1 MVFRAFTG
9 RFLGALL
16 LAAIILLGIASVKF
30 ALAIQEQRAALERT
44 SRYDV
49 AFSASQAVNEYARL
63 ITRIA
68 ELAIGSG
75 DVSVDDVV
83 LRYAILQS
91 RYKTMNQGD
100 IVDFIGQDP
109 WRSRVIADFKAA
121 LDAAG
126 PYIPQADKPEA
137 NARLLAILMPLESDF
152 VGLASEANTYN
163 GQLVAD
169 DQYALFRLHQRF
181 SALTVGLLMASFL
194 LILLLYWN
202 NRLLGKT
209 SSELKSAAR
218 VLKTTQEQLR
228 LQNRIFH
235 IALQNMSQG
244 LCMFDTAGRIQVV
257 NRRLFEIFDIKNA
270 AIHDDWTIADLV
282 QQIGKNK
289 RPDLESATLLSRAS
303 TSEEADQSNIALND
317 GSIIQVARCGL
328 ADGGTL
334 LTCEDVTERTIAQE
348 RVAHLARHDFLT
360 DLPNRNMLQQFIEDA
375 LASSARTGEKL
386 AVLCLD
392 LDKFK
397 NVNDTLGH
405 AVGDKIL
412 RQVAQ
417 RITGVC
423 RDGDLVSRIGGDEF
437 IVVEVGVTSRT
448 DPENLADRII
458 KSLVEPFEIEGKE
471 LRTGTSI
478 GIAMAPDNSTDA
490 ETLLKYAD
498 TALYAAKSQGGG
510 RRAFFE
516 KSLQT
521 KLDARQKLE
530 IELKSANFDDEFYI
544 EYQPQVETRSCRI
557 KGVEALLRWNSPRCG
572 FVSPAEFIPVAEET
586 GMIGRLGEWAL
597 KKACADATQW
607 PDDISLAV
615 NVSPIQ
621 FTGNNFV
628 AMLSSA
634 LAETGL
640 PPHRIELEITE
651 SLFLAEDEATLQA
664 MTALKATGIRIALDD
679 FGTGYSA
686 LSYIHKFPIDKIKI
700 DRSFV
705 FGLENERTQNLEIV
719 RAIVAMADSLGI
731 ETLAEGVETPVQL
744 TLVTAAGCRQVQG
757 FLFSRS
763 VSAKTILAM
772 TRGDCK
778 LPPDG
783 PPLPE
788 AERQSA
794 LRIVAG

>member
-16 LAAIILLGIASVKF
+16 LGAIILLGIASVKF

-68 ELAIGSG
+68 EMAIGSG

-126 PYIPQADKPEA
+126 PYIPQADEPEA
-137 NARLLAILMPLESDF
+137 NARLLAILKPLEADF

-169 DQYALFRLHQRF
+169 DQRALFRLHQRF

-244 LCMFDTAGRIQVV
+244 LCMFDSTGCIQVV

-348 RVAHLARHDFLT
+348 RVAHLARHDSLT

-516 KSLQT
+516 KSLQA

-664 MTALKATGIRIALDD
+664 MTALKAAGIRIALDD

-705 FGLENERTQNLEIV
+705 LGLENERTQNLEIV

-744 TLVTAAGCRQVQG
+744 ALVTAAGCRQVQG

-778 LPPDG
+778 LPP
-783 PPLPE
+783 E
-788 AERQSA
+788 AERGSA